1 MTITELSIKR
11 PTLIVVIFSVLSVL
25 GIYGFLNLKYELMPK
40 MTIPYVIVTTV
51 YPGASP
57 SEVENSVTRVIEDAV
72 SGMENLAS
80 IKSSSYEGRS
90 LIRLE
95 LDVNAN
101 VDLALQDAQRKISEV
116 SDKLPKTALK
126 PVVSKIAFDEL
137 PVLRMS
143 IVSDMPPRE
152 FYQFVVDKVQPR
164 IATIEGVGNVS
175 LIGGEKREIRINFFL
190 DKIKSLNLSLFQVT
204 QYLKSSNLDF
214 PTGKVKDTDAQYV
227 VRLAGKFATL
237 DEIRNIVVGKSKLG
251 GEIKLRDV
259 ADVDDY
265 RRETES
271 INRLNGI
278 PSLGVIVQKTTDANT
293 VDVSKQV
300 RAEIARLENEFKDI
314 KLRFDIA
321 QDASEFTLE
330 SANAVKAD
338 LAIAVVL
345 VAIVMLVFLHSIRN
359 SFIVMVA
366 IPTSLISTF
375 FLMYIFDFT
384 LNLMTLLAMS
394 LVIGILVDD
403 SIVVIEN
410 IYRHL
415 ELGEEKRTAALK
427 GRNEIGFA
435 ALSIT
440 FVDVVVFVPM
450 SMITGVIGNFLRQYA
465 LVVVFST
472 LMSLFVSFTITPSL
486 ASRFS
491 KLQSLTK
498 DTLMGRFG
506 LIVENLYNR
515 LSKNYVNVLKWS
527 LHNGGKVALISLVLF
542 VAALMLPRLGFI
554 GTEFMPEVDR
564 GEFTITLEL
573 DPGAS
578 IEQTNLV
585 TQQIEKLLN
594 QREDVE
600 KILTNVGTSSEGII
614 GLFANNTAEI
624 NVKVISKDKRQKG
637 IDEIGM
643 EIKKE
648 IQKIPG
654 VKVRVNAVSISGV
667 TTQTPIQL
675 LITGADFK
683 DVNSA
688 AKQIME
694 IVKSVE
700 GTTDVRLSSEEGKP
714 EYRVELDR
722 EKMALLGITVND
734 VGQVLRIALTGDDDT
749 KFRQGSTDYDMR
761 IVLDESDRN
770 KITTLENITFTN
782 SRGQLIEL
790 KQFAKLYQAT
800 GPTKLE
806 RENRITSINL
816 FSQVFGRASGDVAAD
831 IRAKLQNVKLPAGVN
846 WEFTGQQKYMATS
859 FQSLLI
865 ALITGILFVY
875 LIMVALYDSYLYP
888 FVVLFSIPLAAV
900 GAMLALAL
908 TMKTISV
915 YSMMGIIMLV
925 GLVAKN
931 AILLVDRTNQM
942 KSEKDYTTYEA
953 LLEAGQTRLR
963 PILMTT
969 FAMVMGMLPIAIS
982 TSAGSETKSG
992 LGVVLIGGLLSSM
1005 FLTLILVPVVYQ
1017 RFDKWKT
1024 SLVKKLR
1031 KHTGDEV
1038 IPQTAIK
1045 GEEHK

>member
-1 MTITELSIKR
+1 MTITEISIKR
-11 PTLIVVIFSVLSVL
+11 PTLVVVVFSFLAVL

-40 MTIPYVIVTTV
+40 MTIPYVIVTTI

-57 SEVENSVTRVIEDAV
+57 SEVENSVTRVVEDAV

-95 LDVNAN
+95 LNAN
-101 VDLALQDAQRKISEV
+101 TDVDLALQDAQRKISEIA
-116 SDKLPKTALK
+116 DKLPRTAFK

-143 IVSDMPPRE
+143 IVSNMPPRE
-152 FYQFVVDKVQPR
+152 FYQFVVDKIQPR
-164 IATIEGVGNVS
+164 ISKIEGVGSVS
-175 LIGGEKREIRINFFL
+175 LIGGEKREIRVNFFL
-190 DKIKSLNLSLFQVT
+190 DKLKTLNLSLFQVT
-204 QYLKSSNLDF
+204 QYLKNSNLDF
-214 PTGKVKDTDAQYV
+214 PTGKVKDTDAQYI
-227 VRLAGKFATL
+227 VRVAGKFENL
-237 DEIRNIVVGKSKLG
+237 EEIRDIVIGKSKLG
-251 GEIKLRDV
+251 GEIKLREV

-265 RRETES
+265 RKEIES

-278 PSLGVIVQKTTDANT
+278 PSLGMIVQKTTDANT

-300 RAEIARLENEFKDI
+300 RNEIAKLEKEYNDI
-314 KLRFDIA
+314 KLHFDIA

-330 SANAVKAD
+330 SANAVEKD
-338 LAIAVVL
+338 LAIAVIL
-345 VAIVMLVFLHSIRN
+345 VAVVMLVFLHSIRN

-366 IPTSLISTF
+366 IPASLISTF

-415 ELGEEKRTAALK
+415 EMGEEKRSAALK

-440 FVDVVVFVPM
+440 LVDVVVFVPM
-450 SMITGVIGNFLRQYA
+450 AMITGVIGNFLRQYA

-472 LMSLFVSFTITPSL
+472 LMSLFVSFTITPAL

-498 DTLMGRFG
+498 DTFMGRFG
-506 LIVENLYNR
+506 LLVERLYEKVT
-515 LSKNYVNVLKWS
+515 SNYIKVLKWS
-527 LHNGGKVALISLVLF
+527 LNNGGKVAMISFLLF
-542 VAALMLPRLGFI
+542 VFALLLPRLGFI
-554 GTEFMPEVDR
+554 GTEFMPDVDR

-573 DPGAS
+573 DAGVN
-578 IEQTNLV
+578 IEQTNYIAQEV
-585 TQQIEKLLN
+585 ENLLN

-614 GLFANNTAEI
+614 GLFSNNSAEI
-624 NVKVISKDKRQKG
+624 NVRVVNKDRRQKG

-654 VKVRVNAVSISGV
+654 VRVRVNSVSITGV
-667 TTQTPIQL
+667 TTQTPIQI
-675 LITGADFK
+675 LITGADFS
-683 DVNSA
+683 DVNKA

-722 EKMALLGITVND
+722 EKMALYGLTVND
-734 VGQVLRIALTGDDDT
+734 VGQVLRIALTGDDDI
-749 KFRQGSTDYDMR
+749 KFRQGVTDYDMR

-770 KITTLENITFTN
+770 KTVTLENLTFTN
-782 SRGQLIEL
+782 PRGQLIEL
-790 KQFAKLYQAT
+790 KQFAKLYQST

-816 FSQVFGRASGDVAAD
+816 FSQVFGRASGDVASD
-831 IRAKLQNVKLPAGVN
+831 IRNKLQNIKLPPGVN
-846 WEFTGQQKYMATS
+846 WEFTGQQKYMASS
-859 FQSLLI
+859 FQSLII

-875 LIMVALYDSYLYP
+875 MIMVALYDSYLYP

-942 KSEKDYTTYEA
+942 KIEKDYTTYEA
-953 LLEAGQTRLR
+953 LLEAGKTRLR

-1017 RFDKWKT
+1017 RFDKWKI
-1024 SLVKKLR
+1024 LLLKKFF
-1031 KHTGDEV
+1031 KYTT
-1038 IPQTAIK
+1038 Q
-1045 GEEHK
+1045 HKALETKSK

>member
-11 PTLIVVIFSVLSVL
+11 PTLVVVVFSFLSVL

-40 MTIPYVIVTTV
+40 MTIPYVIVTTI

-95 LDVNAN
+95 LNADAD
-101 VDLALQDAQRKISEV
+101 VDLGLQDAERKISEIV
-116 SDKLPKTALK
+116 DNLPKTALK

-152 FYQFVVDKVQPR
+152 FYQFVIDKIQPR
-164 IATIEGVGNVS
+164 ISKVEGVGSVS
-175 LIGGEKREIRINFFL
+175 LIGGEKREIRVNFFL
-190 DKIKSLNLSLFQVT
+190 DKLKALNLSLFQVT

-214 PTGKVKDTDAQYV
+214 PTGKIKDTDAQYI
-227 VRLAGKFATL
+227 VRVAGKFENL
-237 DEIRNIVVGKSKLG
+237 EEIKDIVIGRSKSG
-251 GEIKLRDV
+251 GEIKLKDI
-259 ADVDDY
+259 AEVDDF
-265 RRETES
+265 RKETES
-271 INRLNGI
+271 INRLNGV
-278 PSLGVIVQKTTDANT
+278 PSLGMIVQKTTDANT

-300 RAEIARLENEFKDI
+300 RNEIANLEKEYKDI
-314 KLRFDIA
+314 KLHFDIA

-330 SANAVKAD
+330 SANAVKTD

-345 VAIVMLVFLHSIRN
+345 VAFVMLVFLHSIRN

-415 ELGEEKRTAALK
+415 EFGEEKRTAALK

-440 FVDVVVFVPM
+440 LVDVVVFVPM
-450 SMITGVIGNFLRQYA
+450 AMITGVIGNFLRQYA

-472 LMSLFVSFTITPSL
+472 LMSLFVSFTITPAL

-491 KLQSLTK
+491 KLQELTR
-498 DTLMGRFG
+498 DTLMGKFG
-506 LIVENLYNR
+506 LVIESLYQKVT
-515 LSKNYVNVLKWS
+515 SNYVKVLKWS
-527 LHNGGKVALISLVLF
+527 LHNGGKVALISVVLF
-542 VAALMLPRLGFI
+542 VFALMLPRLGFI

-578 IEQTNLV
+578 IEQTDLV
-585 TQQIEKLLN
+585 TQKVEKLLS
-594 QREDVE
+594 QRKDVE

-614 GLFANNTAEI
+614 GLFSNNSAEI
-624 NVKVISKDKRQKG
+624 NVRVVSKDKREEG
-637 IDEIGM
+637 IDDIGM

-654 VKVRVNAVSISGV
+654 VRVRVNSVSISGV
-667 TTQTPIQL
+667 TTQTPIQI
-675 LITGADFK
+675 LITGAEFA
-683 DVNSA
+683 DVNKA
-688 AKQIME
+688 ARQIME
-694 IVKSVE
+694 IVKSVQ

-722 EKMALLGITVND
+722 EKMALYGLTVND
-734 VGQVLRIALTGDDDT
+734 IGQVLRTALTGDDDT
-749 KFRQGSTDYDMR
+749 KFRQGITDYDMR

-770 KITTLENITFTN
+770 KTTTLENLTFAN

-790 KQFAKLYQAT
+790 KQFAKLYQST

-816 FSQVFGRASGDVAAD
+816 FSQVFGRASGDVASD
-831 IRAKLQNVKLPAGVN
+831 IRTKLQSVKLPPGIK

-859 FQSLLI
+859 FQSLII

-875 LIMVALYDSYLYP
+875 MIMVALYDSYLYP

-942 KSEKDYTTYEA
+942 RIEKSYTTYEA

-1005 FLTLILVPVVYQ
+1005 FLTLILVPIVYQ
-1017 RFDKWKT
+1017 RFDKWKKF
-1024 SLVKKLR
+1024 LVKKLFR
-1031 KHTGDEV
+1031 YSTRE
-1038 IPQTAIK
+1038 TAIK
-1045 GEEHK
+1045 TRIE